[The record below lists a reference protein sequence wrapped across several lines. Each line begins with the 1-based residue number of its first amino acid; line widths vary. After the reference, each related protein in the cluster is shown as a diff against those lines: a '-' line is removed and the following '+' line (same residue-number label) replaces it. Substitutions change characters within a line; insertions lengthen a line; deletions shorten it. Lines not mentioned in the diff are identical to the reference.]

1 MEVAAQRPATG
12 LDRPTSL
19 KLARALRSSCDDH
32 HKRALFTADGVRAAA
47 SGQAAASYLCVRER
61 DKRLELVTTRL
72 AFPQVLYAMPIQIS

>member
-32 HKRALFTADGVRAAA
+32 HKRALFTADGALADEAVGKLVTIKVEHEEADCRVVRA
-47 SGQAAASYLCVRER
+47 SWGF
-61 DKRLELVTTRL
+61 T
-72 AFPQVLYAMPIQIS
+72 